1 MRIISELQ
9 SKWRCTKHSKDHDV
23 YCYSTDGN
31 VCLTLTH
38 GNMSFWALEIVCYFI
53 LLSVKRTNLCRWRAT
68 QQLRKNQLLYLFI
81 LLDHQAECRR
91 HVSLIKWGF
100 QDRIQ
105 LRRVCMA
112 IHKLQS
118 HCGDILVYLC

>member
-38 GNMSFWALEIVCYFI
+38 GNMSFGLWKLYVI
-53 LLSVKRTNLCRWRAT
+53 LFYYLSR
-68 QQLRKNQLLYLFI
+68 
-81 LLDHQAECRR
+81 E
-91 HVSLIKWGF
+91 LICADGG
-100 QDRIQ
+100 QHND
-105 LRRVCMA
+105 
-112 IHKLQS
+112 
-118 HCGDILVYLC
+118 